1 MTNGR
6 LIVLSGPTAVGKGT
20 VEQKLLADHPEIWV
34 SVSAT
39 TRDPRPG
46 EQDGVNYHFVTRE
59 AFQERIDRGEF
70 LEYAEYVGNFY
81 GTSMAVIREKLDQG
95 VDVILEIESQ
105 GAAKV
110 RQKMPEA
117 VSLFLVPPSFE
128 ELSRR
133 LHGRGTD
140 SEEVIQRR
148 LATAR
153 EEVRELEHYDYI
165 VINDTIENAV
175 GEILAILVAEG
186 CRKERRLE
194 LFKGV

>member
-1 MTNGR
+1 
-6 LIVLSGPTAVGKGT
+6 
-20 VEQKLLADHPEIWV
+20 
-34 SVSAT
+34 
-39 TRDPRPG
+39 
-46 EQDGVNYHFVTRE
+46 
-59 AFQERIDRGEF
+59 
-70 LEYAEYVGNFY
+70 
-81 GTSMAVIREKLDQG
+81 MAVIREKLDQG

-148 LATAR
+148 LGHR
-153 EEVRELEHYDYI
+153 P
-165 VINDTIENAV
+165 
-175 GEILAILVAEG
+175 
-186 CRKERRLE
+186 ERGQRAGAL
-194 LFKGV
+194 